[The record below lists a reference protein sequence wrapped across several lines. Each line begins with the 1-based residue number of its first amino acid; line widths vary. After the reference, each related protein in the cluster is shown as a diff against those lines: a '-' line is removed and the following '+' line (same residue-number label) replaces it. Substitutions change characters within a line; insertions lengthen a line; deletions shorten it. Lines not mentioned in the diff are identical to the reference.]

1 MGKKGSPAS
10 RSKENK
16 SPKAP
21 VITKSTPNLFSILFC
36 EKCINDDF
44 ASASYPDP
52 DQEQRFLSLAE
63 ATEAVA
69 FLKEEK
75 RELASCDEKISRLH
89 QAMDQYESEKLSHEG
104 RFPSGTK
111 TNGASTRI
119 LSRSIRCQ
127 RCNNEVTTFS
137 YSGPIQIQAVYD
149 EKILLTVR
157 LLAQVEA
164 QRVALQIR
172 THARRPAISRS
183 QRRGLP
189 IVLWKAIFSEVIRNS
204 DGTDDSLIL
213 GAGSSS
219 ASLILSHVCS
229 DWRAMAHL
237 HPVLWRTISV
247 WLSMLKKDYTMLL
260 GTFLRYSKEM
270 PLRVRMFDARWPG
283 HRSSWPRVGDN
294 GNRAFTLLMTQ
305 ASRIEALELMLFD
318 WNILT
323 QWKQRSISFPILREF
338 SALNQW
344 DVVYQDTLSWF
355 WDPVMQRIWGKHE
368 WVTDRTKADVIRMT
382 PQHETVVVAK
392 AMEFRQLLQLL
403 QGSRVTSL
411 TVEDLTKGYGE
422 FQEDRADGS
431 PKRVEVQFLE
441 DIDIHVSDPSTANNL
456 FSILVLPRLK
466 ELQVKLRRSKRTDT
480 CPFTTL
486 APMLSR
492 STWLLSKLVLD
503 VPNIYLS
510 DHTLADILRET
521 PYLRI
526 LCVMTVTRTPGRI
539 ATKSSFNFFTSLR
552 LGPNDSAHSLLIPR
566 LQELYLTEDGL
577 LSDAGA
583 ADELLKVVEFR
594 STSGLAARGRAEN
607 DISVLHRVVVHS
619 ICRNVGSPDT
629 RCEQDRCQCNFL
641 LEQGNFERIQAL
653 VRDFVFFG
661 YKFTYLTSEGV

>member
-172 THARRPAISRS
+172 THTRRPAISRS

-323 QWKQRSISFPILREF
+323 QWKQKSISFPILREF

-411 TVEDLTKGYGE
+411 TVEDLTKG
-422 FQEDRADGS
+422 
-431 PKRVEVQFLE
+431 
-441 DIDIHVSDPSTANNL
+441 
-456 FSILVLPRLK
+456 
-466 ELQVKLRRSKRTDT
+466 
-480 CPFTTL
+480 
-486 APMLSR
+486 
-492 STWLLSKLVLD
+492 
-503 VPNIYLS
+503 
-510 DHTLADILRET
+510 
-521 PYLRI
+521 
-526 LCVMTVTRTPGRI
+526 
-539 ATKSSFNFFTSLR
+539 
-552 LGPNDSAHSLLIPR
+552 
-566 LQELYLTEDGL
+566 
-577 LSDAGA
+577 
-583 ADELLKVVEFR
+583 
-594 STSGLAARGRAEN
+594 
-607 DISVLHRVVVHS
+607 
-619 ICRNVGSPDT
+619 
-629 RCEQDRCQCNFL
+629 
-641 LEQGNFERIQAL
+641 
-653 VRDFVFFG
+653 
-661 YKFTYLTSEGV
+661 